1 MRKYLLH
8 ILIISF
14 VFILT
19 LLASPLHAQQTT
31 TVTRIVDGD
40 TLKVF
45 YLEGEESIRLIGIDT
60 PESRVNKKTKK
71 DAKRSGQ
78 DIETI
83 IAMGKRATE
92 YVESLVKPGGLITI
106 EFDVQERD
114 RYKRL
119 LGYVYLPNGNMLNEE
134 IVKAGYASVMTIPPN
149 VKYKDRFLI
158 AYQEARESKRGLW
171 GEWRVNSIKTIFRI
185 RNNRTN
191 ETIKCPNC
199 DELFELSEAISYDI
213 EKRIKKKHEIEIEEK
228 RKPFAK

>member
-8 ILIISF
+8 VLIISF

-45 YLEGEESIRLIGIDT
+45 YLGNEESIRLIGIDT

-119 LGYVYLPNGNMLNEE
+119 LGYVYLSNGNMLNEE
-134 IVKAGYASVMTIPPN
+134 IVKAGYAVIMTIPPN
-149 VKYKDRFLI
+149 VKYKDRFLR
-158 AYQEARESKRGLW
+158 AYKQARERKGGLW
-171 GEWRVNSIKTIFRI
+171 K
-185 RNNRTN
+185 
-191 ETIKCPNC
+191 
-199 DELFELSEAISYDI
+199 
-213 EKRIKKKHEIEIEEK
+213 
-228 RKPFAK
+228 